1 MAGFHELYVATI
13 ALGRADV
20 GAGSLTVLTGQ
31 TRPIVRWGDPVE
43 RAIPR
48 IAVRFIDAPR
58 RRGIPDGW
66 DVLGQFDILVPKE
79 SDGLESTLAD
89 RLEVVLTCKAFKTKS
104 VNTTARER
112 RRSDTTELAEAG
124 EVRLTVDYE
133 FRLAKA

>member
-1 MAGFHELYVATI
+1 MAGYHDLYVATL

-31 TRPIVRWGDPVE
+31 TRPIVRWGDPVP
-43 RAIPR
+43 RSAPR
-48 IAVRFIDAPR
+48 IAVRFFDAPR

-66 DVLGQFDILVPKE
+66 DVQGQFDIVVPKE
-79 SDGLESTLAD
+79 SDGLDSTLAD
-89 RLEVVLTCKAFKTKS
+89 RLETVLTCKAYATQS
-104 VNTTARER
+104 VDTTARER

-133 FRLAKA
+133 FRLARA